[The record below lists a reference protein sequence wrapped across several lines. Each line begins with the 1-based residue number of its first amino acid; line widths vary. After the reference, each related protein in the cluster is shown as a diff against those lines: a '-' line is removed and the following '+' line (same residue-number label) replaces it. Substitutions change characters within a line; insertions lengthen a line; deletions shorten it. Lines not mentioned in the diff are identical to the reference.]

1 MNVYLICDKAA
12 CPSAFSILPELTVHP
27 LGIASSF
34 SHTVTNI
41 ESIVYLPR
49 QQEGEP
55 GVVTYQ
61 NTTLSKPSDPRTPLN
76 TIYFM

>member
-1 MNVYLICDKAA
+1 MNMYLICDKIA
-12 CPSAFSILPELTVHP
+12 CPSTFSILPELTVHP
-27 LGIASSF
+27 LGIASSV

-41 ESIVYLPR
+41 GSIVYRPR

-55 GVVTYQ
+55 GVVTHQ

-76 TIYFM
+76 TM